1 MKFSLKVGQKD
12 YEIEI
17 IEKEEEIQIRVGEK
31 VFSFQK
37 EKRENEISFAKSSIP
52 KRDLKKKEILA
63 PIAGTI
69 SEIFVKEGDFVK
81 KGQRLITLAAM
92 KMENEILADFEGK
105 IKKILVKKGE
115 NVKRGEIL
123 IIGE

>member
-1 MKFSLKVGQKD
+1 MKFSLKVGRKD

-17 IEKEEEIQIRVGEK
+17 VEKEEEVEIKVGEK
-31 VFSFQK
+31 TFSFRK
-37 EKRENEISFAKSSIP
+37 EREKDEIFVARSSIP
-52 KRDLKKKEILA
+52 KRDLKKKEISA

-81 KGQRLITLAAM
+81 RGQKLINLAAM

-115 NVKRGEIL
+115 NVKKNQIL
-123 IIGE
+123 LIGE